1 MKLILLNFFIIL
13 MMSSKTL
20 YAFDYDPLLIRAQA
34 SIFPKIVL
42 LDKDLDKKVLEDKIV
57 ISILHGDGEY
67 QVANEIKA
75 LIEKQYKKNLGK
87 SRLEINIVDYEA
99 FDDIA
104 MSTAYFILKGAS
116 LYRDKVTA
124 YAASKQRLVFCYDY
138 KDFDN
143 NALVSVLVREKTYI
157 YLNKKAIHDY
167 DIKFL
172 PLFYKIVKVI
182 E

>member
-1 MKLILLNFFIIL
+1 MNKLFLKIFLIYI
-13 MMSSKTL
+13 SSIGSS

-42 LDKDLDKKVLEDKIV
+42 LDKDLDKKVMENKVV
-57 ISILHGDGEY
+57 ISILYGSGELK
-67 QVANEIKA
+67 VAQEIKS
-75 LIEKQYKKNLGK
+75 LIENQYKRNLGK
-87 SRLEINIVDYEA
+87 SSLQINVVEYEK
-99 FDDIA
+99 FDDNTI
-104 MSTAYFILKGAS
+104 STAYFILKGAA

-124 YAASKQRLVFCYDY
+124 HAASKKRLVFSYDY
-138 KDFDN
+138 KDFEN